1 LTNVG
6 IEGDCWSSSSY
17 ASGNNNAGRIYFNAG
32 NVNPVNGWYRS
43 IGFSVRCVQAS
54 AREVVFA
61 GCKRSPQTGG
71 RSNRRKKMLLSRNTR
86 GCRFYLIS
94 DRSRR
99 GTQNLQT
106 PFITG
111 RSRRWKLQ
119 PVRLQEPQNS
129 RGYFCGEA

>member
-1 LTNVG
+1 MNNVG

-61 GCKRSPQTGG
+61 GRKRSPQTGG

-99 GTQNLQT
+99 DTQNLQNLVHNGLKPPMETAARAT
-106 PFITG
+106 P
-111 RSRRWKLQ
+111 RAAKQQR
-119 PVRLQEPQNS
+119 V
-129 RGYFCGEA
+129 FCGEA